1 MMVGTTPRATA
12 VDELTLDES
21 TLKALLSRFVA
32 IPSVS
37 SDPRLRPRCWD
48 AAKFAEAVLMAVGAE
63 CKMVQVRRGAPR
75 GMQCVRECVAAEAA
89 GLWCTPCYPGPVD
102 GAFLCE
108 EPQAC

>member
-1 MMVGTTPRATA
+1 MVGTTPRPTA

-48 AAKFAEAVLMAVGAE
+48 AAKFAEAVLLAVGAE
-63 CKMVQVRRGAPR
+63 CKMVQVR
-75 GMQCVRECVAAEAA
+75 
-89 GLWCTPCYPGPVD
+89 
-102 GAFLCE
+102 
-108 EPQAC
+108 ACASV

>member
-1 MMVGTTPRATA
+1 MVGTTPRPTS

-48 AAKFAEAVLMAVGAE
+48 AAKFAEAVLLAVGAE
-63 CKMVQVRRGAPR
+63 CKMVQVG
-75 GMQCVRECVAAEAA
+75 VAVAVAVSPIM
-89 GLWCTPCYPGPVD
+89 GVHPTSGKHLPSS
-102 GAFLCE
+102 F
-108 EPQAC
+108 